1 MVDNSQ
7 WYIYKSQV
15 YSNIENPVIEGVC
28 NAELEMPQNF
38 GVENTSRL
46 LSVEKWLGDKNVL
59 L

>member
-1 MVDNSQ
+1 MVDKSQ

-15 YSNIENPVIEGVC
+15 YSNIENPAMEGVC

-46 LSVEKWLGDKNVL
+46 LSVEK
-59 L
+59 